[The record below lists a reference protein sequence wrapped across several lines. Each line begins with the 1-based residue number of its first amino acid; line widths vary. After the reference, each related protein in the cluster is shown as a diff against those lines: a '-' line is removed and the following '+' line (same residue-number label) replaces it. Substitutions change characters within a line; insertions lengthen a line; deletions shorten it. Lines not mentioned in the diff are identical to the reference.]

1 MTPDNATTLCLAGVA
16 FCAVGV
22 LTRLFASHPRLVL
35 RCLTGRK
42 LRRTPNAWTTPEW
55 RQGVRG
61 MSWLQ
66 LAMGM
71 AMFVLGGCWRVT

>member
-1 MTPDNATTLCLAGVA
+1 MTPDNATTLCLCGLG
-16 FCAVGV
+16 FGAVGL

-35 RCLTGRK
+35 RCLTGRP

-55 RQGVRG
+55 RQGMRV

-66 LAMGM
+66 LALRL
-71 AMFVLGGCWRVT
+71 AMVVLGGCWHVV